1 MFTPPHPLSGAA
13 ARVKD
18 AHHAESKSHITLTMS
33 SAPSQEDDETPY
45 GGDIQ
50 AAMAANDR
58 DAIRTIMRM
67 REAAAKPHSGAP
79 AAAGRLSVEDFS
91 CPICCELLYKPCV
104 NACGHTFC
112 FWCLHKAMDPL
123 ADSRCPLCRA
133 GFKHFAAPCDALQ
146 GFLAGRFPGTMAARA
161 CSVREMEDPNPNPNP
176 KPNP

>member
-1 MFTPPHPLSGAA
+1 
-13 ARVKD
+13 
-18 AHHAESKSHITLTMS
+18 MS

-123 ADSRCPLCRA
+123 ADSRCPLCHRVVKVPLRQCPSSPPAPPQGALGGSELAWWLWA
-133 GFKHFAAPCDALQ
+133 GYSSR
-146 GFLAGRFPGTMAARA
+146 G
-161 CSVREMEDPNPNPNP
+161 
-176 KPNP
+176 

>member
-1 MFTPPHPLSGAA
+1 MFTPIHGASAAPH
-13 ARVKD
+13 AR
-18 AHHAESKSHITLTMS
+18 APARSPRTSTMS
-33 SAPSQEDDETPY
+33 SAPPQEDDKAPY

-67 REAAAKPHSGAP
+67 REAQEPQTRSPPRAGAA
-79 AAAGRLSVEDFS
+79 RLAVEDFS

-133 GFKHFAAPCDALQ
+133 GMSRIVQPESAL
-146 GFLAGRFPGTMAARA
+146 
-161 CSVREMEDPNPNPNP
+161 S
-176 KPNP
+176 

>member
-1 MFTPPHPLSGAA
+1 
-13 ARVKD
+13 
-18 AHHAESKSHITLTMS
+18 MS
-33 SAPSQEDDETPY
+33 SAPSHEDDETPY

-123 ADSRCPLCRA
+123 ADSRCPLCHRVV
-133 GFKHFAAPCDALQ
+133 KVPL
-146 GFLAGRFPGTMAARA
+146 
-161 CSVREMEDPNPNPNP
+161 
-176 KPNP
+176 